1 MYDAAPAPDAGD
13 AHTERVYG
21 LVRDI
26 GAKEKEL
33 ADDLAYLHKDGLK
46 PEDLTELKGRADGYR
61 TFSSYLKDDLEG
73 DITSLMAGKKAARD
87 KQYGSQLS
95 QEEINEAY
103 ELMGGIDGGNRT
115 LKLHEWE
122 RKDGSKG
129 SRRGYTEN
137 AMLRSLGFDTF
148 QKKFGESSHR
158 DDLLPRIDSYLN
170 ELDKFEIPAQGPS
183 YWERLGE
190 YGEKFLEWGKGAYE
204 AGKDLAVKGYHHAAD
219 GLEKGYAIAKDAA
232 IKGYHL
238 AGEGLSRGW
247 EATKQGAKAI
257 GNGIESTI
265 ARIGASY
272 KTDSAARARDL
283 LEYNKTMGEARDSIF
298 LGVLQNKAKMQSEV
312 NRIEKEAGGALDNM
326 FAWA

>member
-13 AHTERVYG
+13 AYTERVYG
-21 LVRDI
+21 LVRDL
-26 GAKEKEL
+26 GVKDKEL

-61 TFSSYLKDDLEG
+61 TFSSYLKDDVEG
-73 DITSLMAGKKAARD
+73 DITGLMADKKAARD
-87 KQYGSQLS
+87 KQYGSQMS
-95 QEEINEAY
+95 KDEINEAY
-103 ELMGGIDGGNRT
+103 ELMCDIDGGNRT

-158 DDLLPRIDSYLN
+158 DDTLTRIDGYLD
-170 ELDKFEIPAQGPS
+170 ELDRFEIPAQGPS

-190 YGEKFLEWGKGAYE
+190 YGEKFLDWGKAAYE
-204 AGKDLAVKGYHHAAD
+204 TGKDIAVKGYHVAAD

-238 AGEGLSRGW
+238 AGEGLSKGW
-247 EATKQGAKAI
+247 EATKRSAKAF
-257 GNGIESTI
+257 GEGVESTI

-283 LEYNKTMGEARDSIF
+283 LEYNKTMGEARDSLFI
-298 LGVLQNKAKMQSEV
+298 GILQNKAKMQSEV
-312 NRIEKEAGGALDNM
+312 NRIEKETGGAIDNL
-326 FAWA
+326 FTWA